1 MLLIVTLL
9 ICLSATKEGKKM
21 AHTKE
26 SVSPKTQMMKKLLL
40 LANSTAT

>member
-1 MLLIVTLL
+1 
-9 ICLSATKEGKKM
+9 M